1 MGDLKFKIQAPKK
14 GDKIA
19 RLYLAG
25 DMSVNNLSDMV
36 IKFREAEKDYDNIEI
51 NLGEVAA
58 IDLAT
63 IQLLMSMKKTCLRH
77 KKKVNFNIDISKDL
91 TKLINI
97 TGFSN
102 IVKSL

>member
-25 DMSVNNLSDMV
+25 DLSVNNLDDMV
-36 IKFREAEKDYDNIEI
+36 VKFREAEKDYDNIEV
-51 NLGEVAA
+51 NLGDVAA
-58 IDLAT
+58 FDLAT
-63 IQLLMSMKKTCLRH
+63 IQLLMSMKKTCVRH
-77 KKKVNFNIDISKDL
+77 KKKVDFNIDISKDL
-91 TKLINI
+91 TKLINL

-102 IVKSL
+102 IIKSL